1 MSKKNGKVK
10 EPTPGSTIAFKTIF
24 IILFIVLIALG
35 VLTFLPIAYNA
46 TLGVEGFKNGMSTFV
61 TNVGNKLNSWYGFS
75 NTSIG
80 SDTYRNGLI
89 VSLGLLTVLITT
101 IYFVLKCFSLM
112 GSVKR
117 KHKRKIGLRRFFLAL
132 LAIID
137 ICVLATLVLVPFSGR
152 LSKFGELLAKYYSTC
167 IGKFGDLLKGVKFFT
182 LFGKIDVTDAAGVNL
197 VGAFW
202 IFVLYILINIILMM
216 LITLPNKKP
225 KEKKEEKPAEAL
237 PEEKVVEEKPLV
249 AAEPVAKKEEKTEE
263 ECLVD
268 AIKGAKV
275 PPREKKKPITRRELA
290 ILNTLEP
297 FGLSSIQ
304 ELPGMYK
311 EDPNEIIES
320 LEPKELKKTD
330 LPDETK
336 EEAEPVD
343 VLPGIDEWNASPWQD
358 EVTPVKE
365 KVIEPIPPVK
375 EEALMEDMTVEAS
388 EVEEKQ
394 EVFEEKE
401 PAPVEE
407 VIEEP
412 KVEEVVEEKPVEII
426 EEKPEV
432 VEEVKE
438 EVVEEVK
445 EEVIEE
451 VKEEPKVEEIVEEE
465 PAYKVLETK
474 PVDIDNSWVLPEYD
488 EEAEKRKAEEARRL
502 AEEEAAKKAAEEEAR
517 RLAEEE
523 AAKKAAEE
531 EARRLAEEEAAK
543 KAAEEE
549 ARRLAEE
556 EAAKKAAEEEARRL
570 AEEEAAK
577 KAAEEEARRLAEE
590 EAAKKAAEEEEARR
604 LAEEEAAKKAAEEEE
619 ARRLAEEEAA
629 KKVAEEEEA
638 RRLAEEEA
646 AKKAA
651 EEAKNKPNIKVVKLN
666 PVHKPTEPANKPKV
680 APIVP
685 IKQET
690 APEVVEEEKKLEK
703 ISGPMHKVNKTDAP
717 KDIKPVTAR
726 KVKFEL
732 SKYRIKTYNGD
743 LTSEQAFLKGVTKVQ
758 PTAQPIFVDKNE
770 SSYKKKRREE
780 EIRKNGY
787 QNINVVKNT
796 NDLKPVKPINPSAVD
811 NGEIKENKPVKP
823 IAPVK
828 PIEKPVEKSVVER
841 KYDIVKPVAALN
853 VKKPQ
858 PNTNKPKPTLI
869 KPIKT
874 VKVDNKK

>member
-237 PEEKVVEEKPLV
+237 PEEKVEEKVVEEKPLV
-249 AAEPVAKKEEKTEE
+249 TAEPVAKKEEKTEE

-412 KVEEVVEEKPVEII
+412 KVEEVVEEKTIEVVEEKPVEII

-523 AAKKAAEE
+523 AAKKA
-531 EARRLAEEEAAK
+531 
-543 KAAEEE
+543 
-549 ARRLAEE
+549 
-556 EAAKKAAEEEARRL
+556 
-570 AEEEAAK
+570 
-577 KAAEEEARRLAEE
+577 
-590 EAAKKAAEEEEARR
+590 
-604 LAEEEAAKKAAEEEE
+604 
-619 ARRLAEEEAA
+619 
-629 KKVAEEEEA
+629 AEEEEA

-811 NGEIKENKPVKP
+811 NGEVKENKPVKP

>member
-35 VLTFLPIAYNA
+35 VLTFWPVAYNA
-46 TLGVEGFKNGMSTFV
+46 TLGVEGFKKGMSTFV

-75 NTSIG
+75 NTSVG

-89 VSLGLLTVLITT
+89 VSLGLLTVLITA

-137 ICVLATLVLVPFSGR
+137 ICVLAALILVPFSGR

-167 IGKFGDLLKGVKFFT
+167 IGKFGGLLKGVKFFT
-182 LFGKIDVTDAAGVNL
+182 LFGKINVSDAAGVNL
-197 VGAFW
+197 VGALW
-202 IFVLYILINIILMM
+202 IFVLYILVNIILMM

-225 KEKKEEKPAEAL
+225 KEKKEEKPVEAL
-237 PEEKVVEEKPLV
+237 PEEKVEEKVIEEKPLV
-249 AAEPVAKKEEKTEE
+249 AAEPVVKKEEITEE
-263 ECLVD
+263 ECLVN
-268 AIKGAKV
+268 AIKGTKV

-297 FGLSSIQ
+297 FGLSSVQ

-320 LEPKELKKTD
+320 LEPNELKKTQ

-336 EEAEPVD
+336 EEVEPVD

-358 EVTPVKE
+358 EVAPVKE

-407 VIEEP
+407 VKEEV
-412 KVEEVVEEKPVEII
+412 VEEAVEEKPIEVVEEKPVEII

-445 EEVIEE
+445 EE
-451 VKEEPKVEEIVEEE
+451 PKVEEVVEE

-488 EEAEKRKAEEARRL
+488 EEAEKRKAEE
-502 AEEEAAKKAAEEEAR
+502 EK
-517 RLAEEE
+517 
-523 AAKKAAEE
+523 
-531 EARRLAEEEAAK
+531 
-543 KAAEEE
+543 
-549 ARRLAEE
+549 
-556 EAAKKAAEEEARRL
+556 
-570 AEEEAAK
+570 
-577 KAAEEEARRLAEE
+577 RLAEE
-590 EAAKKAAEEEEARR
+590 EAAKKAAEEEEAKR

-619 ARRLAEEEAA
+619 AKRLAEEEAA
-629 KKVAEEEEA
+629 KKAAEEAEA
-638 RRLAEEEA
+638 KRLAEEEA

-732 SKYRIKTYNGD
+732 SKYKIKTYNGD

-811 NGEIKENKPVKP
+811 NGEVKENKPVKP

-828 PIEKPVEKSVVER
+828 PVEKPVEKPVVER

>member
-549 ARRLAEE
+549 
-556 EAAKKAAEEEARRL
+556 
-570 AEEEAAK
+570 
-577 KAAEEEARRLAEE
+577 
-590 EAAKKAAEEEEARR
+590 EARR

>member
-167 IGKFGDLLKGVKFFT
+167 IGKFGDLLKDVKFFT

-249 AAEPVAKKEEKTEE
+249 TAEPVAKKEEKTEE

-336 EEAEPVD
+336 EEEPVD

-412 KVEEVVEEKPVEII
+412 KVEEVVEEKPIEVVEEKPVEII

-432 VEEVKE
+432 IEEVKE
-438 EVVEEVK
+438 EVV
-445 EEVIEE
+445 EE

-531 EARRLAEEEAAK
+531 E
-543 KAAEEE
+543 E

-556 EAAKKAAEEEARRL
+556 EAAKKAAE
-570 AEEEAAK
+570 
-577 KAAEEEARRLAEE
+577 EEEARRLAEE

-629 KKVAEEEEA
+629 KKAAEEEEA

-651 EEAKNKPNIKVVKLN
+651 EEAKNKPNIKVIKLN

-770 SSYKKKRREE
+770 SSYRKKRREE

-811 NGEIKENKPVKP
+811 NSEVKENKPVKP

>member
-412 KVEEVVEEKPVEII
+412 KVEEVVEEKTIEVVEEKPVEII

-432 VEEVKE
+432 IEEVKE
-438 EVVEEVK
+438 EVV
-445 EEVIEE
+445 EE

-502 AEEEAAKKAAEEEAR
+502 AEEEAAKKAAEEDAR
-517 RLAEEE
+517 RLA
-523 AAKKAAEE
+523 
-531 EARRLAEEEAAK
+531 
-543 KAAEEE
+543 
-549 ARRLAEE
+549 
-556 EAAKKAAEEEARRL
+556 
-570 AEEEAAK
+570 
-577 KAAEEEARRLAEE
+577 E

-629 KKVAEEEEA
+629 KKAAEEEEA

-703 ISGPMHKVNKTDAP
+703 ISGPMHKVNKTDVP

-811 NGEIKENKPVKP
+811 NGEVKENKPVKP